1 MRRLRI
7 GMAQINT
14 TVGVFRTIPTPV
26 KEIVEEKIALLK
38 EAGIGGVYSLG
49 ETSESVC
56 HIPLALNRIGIVLM
70 GGLNPVA
77 AAVESGI
84 EIENI
89 AESGLINFQELRSFW
104 EL

>member
-49 ETSESVC
+49 ETWVDLIRWRQPLRLES
-56 HIPLALNRIGIVLM
+56 R
-70 GGLNPVA
+70 
-77 AAVESGI
+77 
-84 EIENI
+84 
-89 AESGLINFQELRSFW
+89 
-104 EL
+104 